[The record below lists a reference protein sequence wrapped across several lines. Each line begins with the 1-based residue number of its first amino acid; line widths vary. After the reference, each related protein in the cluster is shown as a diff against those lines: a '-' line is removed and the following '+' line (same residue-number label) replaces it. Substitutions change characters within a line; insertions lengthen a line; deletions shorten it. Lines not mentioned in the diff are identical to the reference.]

1 MKYALITIFLL
12 ALIPV
17 ASASGQG
24 TNTQATLGYPILLKF
39 RASTSYENPLNTT
52 QVNVTAFFSSQ
63 GSSFSLPCYPYA
75 KGIWGV
81 RFTPTALSTYTYRVV
96 LTNSSGA
103 FVIGGGE
110 ISVSAG
116 PKPMPEA
123 EAGKSYFHAGGS
135 PLVLVGED
143 VAWASS
149 PGDSAG
155 GWEYYVGKLAENGG
169 NWVRLWSPYAATW
182 FSGNYSAML
191 DFALKNRVYVQLC
204 LFSPYT
210 DQSFYEGPE
219 WFNVAPAAFF
229 SSPKMIKL
237 EEFWI
242 RSLVGKY
249 SAFPN
254 LFSWELF
261 NEVDGAPGYNST
273 AVAAWTR
280 AMVSYIEK
288 NDPYRHMITISV
300 SNPEE
305 GFSLFSIPGISYAQ
319 LHLYGSGPYAIPSN
333 ISYWVGQYMSFHKP
347 ILVAEFGAS
356 YISAVNDPVGISL
369 QLGLWSAIA
378 SGSAGTAMTWWWD
391 SFVDPNDLY
400 FQFQA
405 VRNLVSQLNFFGFRP
420 LDVSSS
426 SGSAEAVGNGTAAII
441 FLVNSSLASDWAN
454 YYELGRATSA
464 KVALRMQPG
473 SYWLERWNPTTGSVT
488 NASVITVGESGTAS
502 FSLPLSSDAVITI
515 TKDHINA
522 TPASSS
528 FGTLS
533 FFSTSAVPVYI
544 YSRDRLLIEEVRANE
559 RGTNVSLPYGY
570 YLVNQSKVVLDHQSS
585 PMIFYYSPFIAYST
599 LTLSQ
604 AKVPEGEA
612 LTLTCALVSA
622 NGTPV
627 SGALV
632 NFYAGGQ
639 RQDQW
644 DGAGVR
650 GLRAIIGRQIRDHY
664 RTSQFN
670 HFAVD
675 ADPTRDP
682 NGDAASANADAF
694 GISQLNDR
702 WQFCNFDRACRVCQ
716 RDARKRSPRKLLR
729 QRDAGGQ
736 RQDQWDGRLNADL
749 QTSFGGNSRKRDLG
763 WCDIHYLDPRLPC
776 LSSPLPLRDSRY
788 RSLHRDRYRCRW
800 LHPQEEKARH
810 DAQQELCRAPALN
823 LNAQGLSV
831 TWKDGDR

>member
-12 ALIPV
+12 VLIPV

-110 ISVSAG
+110 ILVSAG

-155 GWEYYVGKLAENGG
+155 GWEYYVGKLAKNGG

-191 DFALKNRVYVQLC
+191 DFALKNHVYVQLC

-242 RSLVGKY
+242 RSLIGKY

-369 QLGLWSAIA
+369 QLGLWSAVA

-405 VRNLVSQLNFFGFRP
+405 VRNLVSQLNFSGFRP

-426 SGSAEAVGNGTAAII
+426 SGSAEAVGNGTAALI

-488 NASVITVGESGTAS
+488 NASVITVGESGAAS
-502 FSLPLSSDAVITI
+502 FSLSLSSDAVITI
-515 TKDHINA
+515 TKDRVNA

-632 NFYAGGQ
+632 NFYA
-639 RQDQW
+639 
-644 DGAGVR
+644 
-650 GLRAIIGRQIRDHY
+650 
-664 RTSQFN
+664 
-670 HFAVD
+670 
-675 ADPTRDP
+675 
-682 NGDAASANADAF
+682 NGTLVASAKTNGTGLASAAYAPSSEGKYVITIGLPNSIISPLMQIPHEILTVTLPQLTLTLSASPNSTIVGSSVTLIAHAAYVNGTPVSGALVNFYANGTLVASAKTNGTGDSTLTYKPPLGATRVSAILDGVTSTTSIYASGASAALYLYAIAVIAAF
-694 GISQLNDR
+694 IAIAIAAVGYILR
-702 WQFCNFDRACRVCQ
+702 
-716 RDARKRSPRKLLR
+716 RKRQGMMHNKSC
-729 QRDAGGQ
+729 AG
-736 RQDQWDGRLNADL
+736 R
-749 QTSFGGNSRKRDLG
+749 
-763 WCDIHYLDPRLPC
+763 PP
-776 LSSPLPLRDSRY
+776 
-788 RSLHRDRYRCRW
+788 
-800 LHPQEEKARH
+800 
-810 DAQQELCRAPALN
+810 
-823 LNAQGLSV
+823 
-831 TWKDGDR
+831 